1 MEQPTKLFNRNF
13 FLLWQGQFISRLG
26 VNMYGVA
33 MALFLKHTT
42 GSATLMGLMWM
53 FSGLPIIILGPF
65 AGIVADRFS
74 RRKILIFSDVINAIA
89 VSVFSLYL
97 FKLEKQSDL
106 AIIGLFSIGVILGI
120 TGAFFN
126 PAVAA
131 AIPDI
136 VPRSKIAGANSLGQI
151 SMQVTAFVGQALGSA
166 MYTLIGAPAVCLIN
180 GISYAYGAGSK
191 LFIRIPQSI
200 SIGNR
205 TFKDNMAQFKRDL
218 IEGFHFVWHNRG
230 LRTMIY
236 ISAITNLFTTP
247 ILPLLPFYVEDY
259 LKIGAEWYG
268 IFLGMTGVGALF
280 GFAFAGLIKIHP
292 RAKGNM
298 MIVFIILMSLGYGL
312 LGLVRVPSIALG
324 LAFLG
329 GFMGGYVAVNIS
341 VVLQLTTPTE
351 IRGRVMAL
359 LTTLMGSLMPIGMGL
374 GGYIGDLFNKNI
386 PLIYAS
392 CGAIMASL
400 TMLVALNREF
410 RDFLAHE
417 QEINPVLN
425 TQKNVATADLA

>member
-53 FSGLPIIILGPF
+53 FSGLPIIILGPL

-74 RRKILIFSDVINAIA
+74 RRKILIFSDMINAIA

-97 FKLEKQSDL
+97 FKLEQQSDL
-106 AIIGLFSIGVILGI
+106 AIVGLFSIGVILGI

-151 SMQVTAFVGQALGSA
+151 SMQVTAFIGQALGSA

-180 GISYAYGAGSK
+180 GISYAYGACSK
-191 LFIRIPQSI
+191 LFIRIPQNI
-200 SIGNR
+200 SGRKRN
-205 TFKDNMAQFKRDL
+205 FKDNMVQFRTDL

-236 ISAITNLFTTP
+236 ISAITNLFTSP

-259 LKIGAEWYG
+259 LRIGAEWYG
-268 IFLGMTGVGALF
+268 IFLGMTGIGALF
-280 GFAFAGLIKIHP
+280 GFAFAGVIKINP

-298 MIVFIILMSLGYGL
+298 MILFIILMSLGYGL
-312 LGLVRVPSIALG
+312 LGLVRVPTIALG

-400 TMLVALNREF
+400 TMLVALDREF

-417 QEINPVLN
+417 QEIKPVLN
-425 TQKNVATADLA
+425 TQENVATADLA

>member
-53 FSGLPIIILGPF
+53 LSGLPIILLGPF

-74 RRKILIFSDVINAIA
+74 RRKILILSDAINAIA
-89 VSVFSLYL
+89 VSGFSLYL
-97 FKLEKQSDL
+97 FKLEQQSDL
-106 AIIGLFSIGVILGI
+106 AIIGLFTIAVILGI
-120 TGAFFN
+120 TGSFFN
-126 PAVAA
+126 PAVSA

-151 SMQVTAFVGQALGSA
+151 SMQATAFIGQALGST
-166 MYTLIGAPAVCLIN
+166 MYTWIGAPAVCLIN
-180 GISYAYGAGSK
+180 GIAYAYGGISK
-191 LFIRIPQSI
+191 VFIQIPQTIPERKSAGKEYLI
-200 SIGNR
+200 H
-205 TFKDNMAQFKRDL
+205 FKNDL
-218 IEGFHFVWHNRG
+218 IEGFQFIWHNRG

-268 IFLGMTGVGALF
+268 FFLGMTGVGALF
-280 GFAFAGLIKIHP
+280 GFALAGLIKIQP
-292 RAKGNM
+292 RAKGNI
-298 MIVFIILMSLGYGL
+298 MILFIILMSLGYGL
-312 LGLVRVPSIALG
+312 LGLVTVPIIAVALT
-324 LAFLG
+324 FLG

-359 LTTLMGSLMPIGMGL
+359 LTTLMGSLMPIGMGF
-374 GGYIGDLFNKNI
+374 GGYLGDLLNKNI

-392 CGAIMASL
+392 CGAMMVIL
-400 TMLVALNREF
+400 TTIVALNRQF
-410 RDFLAHE
+410 RDFLAQE
-417 QEINPVLN
+417 QELKPILKPQQNI
-425 TQKNVATADLA
+425 AAADLA

>member
-1 MEQPTKLFNRNF
+1 MNQPTKLFNQNF

-74 RRKILIFSDVINAIA
+74 RRKILIISDVINAIA
-89 VSVFSLYL
+89 VSSFSLYL
-97 FKLEKQSDL
+97 FKLEQKSDF
-106 AIIGLFSIGVILGI
+106 AIIGLFAIGIILGI

-126 PAVAA
+126 PAVTA

-136 VPRSKIAGANSLGQI
+136 VPRSKIAAANSMGQI
-151 SMQVTAFVGQALGSA
+151 SMQVTAFMGQALGSM
-166 MYTLIGAPAVCLIN
+166 MYAITGAPAVCLIN
-180 GISYAYGAGSK
+180 GLGYAYGGISK
-191 LFIRIPQSI
+191 MFIHIPQALPSRK
-200 SIGNR
+200 SNLKENLVE
-205 TFKDNMAQFKRDL
+205 FKNDL
-218 IEGFHFVWHNRG
+218 IEGLKFVWHNRG

-247 ILPLLPFYVEDY
+247 ILPLLPFYVEDC
-259 LKIGAEWYG
+259 LKIGAQWYG
-268 IFLGMTGVGALF
+268 FFLGMTGIGALF
-280 GFAFAGLIKIHP
+280 GFAFAGLIKIQP
-292 RAKGNM
+292 KAKGNM
-298 MIVFIILMSLGYGL
+298 MILFIILMSLGYGL
-312 LGLVRVPSIALG
+312 LGLVRVPTIALG
-324 LAFLG
+324 LAFFG

-374 GGYIGDLFNKNI
+374 GGYIGDLLNKNI

-400 TMLVALNREF
+400 TMLVALNKQF

-417 QEINPVLN
+417 QEIKPILN
-425 TQKNVATADLA
+425 TQKNIATADLA

>member
-1 MEQPTKLFNRNF
+1 MEQPTTLFNRNF

-53 FSGLPIIILGPF
+53 FSGLPIIILGPV
-65 AGIVADRFS
+65 AGIIVDRFS
-74 RRKILIFSDVINAIA
+74 RRKILIVSDVINAVA
-89 VSVFSLYL
+89 MSGFSLFL
-97 FKLEKQSDL
+97 FQSQHHSSH
-106 AIIGLFSIGVILGI
+106 AIIGLFAIGVVLGI

-151 SMQVTAFVGQALGSA
+151 SMQVTAFLGQALGSM
-166 MYTLIGAPAVCLIN
+166 MYALIGAPAICLVN
-180 GISYAYGAGSK
+180 GMAYIYGGVSK
-191 LFIRIPQSI
+191 MFIRIPQTIPERKHRLSE
-200 SIGNR
+200 NLVH
-205 TFKDNMAQFKRDL
+205 FKKDL
-218 IEGFHFVWHNRG
+218 IEGFRYVWHNRG

-259 LKIGAEWYG
+259 LKIGAQWYG
-268 IFLGMTGVGALF
+268 FFLGITGVGALV
-280 GFAFAGLIKIHP
+280 GFAFAGLVKFP
-292 RAKGNM
+292 GRTKGNV
-298 MIVFIILMSLGYGL
+298 MILFIILMSMGYGL
-312 LGLVRVPSIALG
+312 LGLVRVPMIALG
-324 LAFLG
+324 LSFLG
-329 GFMGGYVAVNIS
+329 GFMGGYIAVNIS

-374 GGYIGDLFNKNI
+374 GGYVGDLLNKNI

-392 CGAIMASL
+392 CGAIMATL
-400 TMLVALNREF
+400 TMIVALNRQF

-417 QEINPVLN
+417 QEIKPILHSQQNI
-425 TQKNVATADLA
+425 ATADLA

>member
-1 MEQPTKLFNRNF
+1 MDQPTKLFNRNF
-13 FLLWQGQFISRLG
+13 FLLWQGQFFSRLG

-42 GSATLMGLMWM
+42 GSATLMGMMWM
-53 FSGLPIIILGPF
+53 FSGLPIILLGPF
-65 AGIVADRFS
+65 AGIVVDRYS
-74 RRKILIFSDVINAIA
+74 RRKILILSDAINAIA
-89 VSVFSLYL
+89 VTAFSFYL
-97 FKLEKQSDL
+97 FKIEQQSNL
-106 AIIGLFSIGVILGI
+106 AIIGLFTIGVILGI
-120 TGAFFN
+120 TGSFFN

-136 VPRSKIAGANSLGQI
+136 VPRSKIAEANSLGQI
-151 SMQVTAFVGQALGSA
+151 SMQLTAFIGQALGST

-180 GISYAYGAGSK
+180 GIGYIYGGVSK
-191 LFIRIPQSI
+191 LFIRIPQPI
-200 SIGNR
+200 QDRKCALKENLGH
-205 TFKDNMAQFKRDL
+205 FKKDL
-218 IEGFHFVWHNRG
+218 IEGLHFVWHNRG

-259 LKIGAEWYG
+259 LKIGAQWYG
-268 IFLGMTGVGALF
+268 FFLGMTGIGALF
-280 GFAFAGLIKIHP
+280 GFAFAGLVKFSA
-292 RAKGNM
+292 RARGNI
-298 MIVFIILMSLGYGL
+298 MILFIILMSMGYGF
-312 LGLVRVPSIALG
+312 LGLVRIPMIALG

-374 GGYIGDLFNKNI
+374 GGYIGDLLNKNI

-392 CGAIMASL
+392 CGAIMAGL
-400 TMLVALNREF
+400 TMMVALNRQF

-417 QEINPVLN
+417 QEIKPVLSSQN
-425 TQKNVATADLA
+425 KISAADFA